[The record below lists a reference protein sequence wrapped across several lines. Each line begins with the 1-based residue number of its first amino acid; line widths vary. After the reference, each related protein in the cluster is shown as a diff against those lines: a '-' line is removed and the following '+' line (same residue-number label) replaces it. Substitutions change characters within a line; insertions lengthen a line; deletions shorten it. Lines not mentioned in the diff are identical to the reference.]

1 MAWEKG
7 VQEFRSRTGTSVFI
21 IIIHVLGLF
30 CLENLSAPYRELL
43 NSSRPF
49 GVSEQMD
56 MQAVAISVTVMFAD
70 IDQR

>member
-30 CLENLSAPYRELL
+30 CLENLSAPYPELL
-43 NSSRPF
+43 NS
-49 GVSEQMD
+49 
-56 MQAVAISVTVMFAD
+56 
-70 IDQR
+70 